1 MVTHLLVLS
10 EEIDPL
16 VIVVLK
22 YVAFGQFELD
32 NIKQKR
38 AKNKNCPT
46 SLDNNSRLDSIH
58 NFQTT
63 GESSQW

>member
-38 AKNKNCPT
+38 VENH
-46 SLDNNSRLDSIH
+46 SLFYYLL
-58 NFQTT
+58 FQ
-63 GESSQW
+63 ELHIAAVPFLFIMRIDW